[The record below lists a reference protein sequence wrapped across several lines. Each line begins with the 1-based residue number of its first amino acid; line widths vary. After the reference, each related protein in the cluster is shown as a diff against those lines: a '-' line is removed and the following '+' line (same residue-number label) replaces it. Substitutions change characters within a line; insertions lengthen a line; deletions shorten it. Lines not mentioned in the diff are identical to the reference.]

1 MTRPAAFYLPLALAV
16 AAFVAAPAVSTQQAG
31 TAAPAAENAAVPQA
45 ATIPSDPIALL
56 SWRSIGPLRGGRSI
70 AATGVKGRPKEA
82 YFGAV
87 GGGLW
92 KTVDAGENWAPVT
105 DGQLGSSSVG
115 AIAVSES
122 NPDLV
127 FIGMGESCIR
137 GNIMTGDGVYKST
150 DAGRTWTHVGFS
162 SSDAI
167 SRIRIHPSR
176 PDVVFVAS
184 FGKYGVESDERG
196 VFKSVDGGRTWRKT
210 LFRDARTG
218 AVDLAIDR
226 RNPDVIYA
234 ALWEAYRVEYQM
246 SSGGPGSGL
255 FKSTDGG
262 ETWTEMTRNPG
273 LPSGVVGRIGVDVSG
288 ADSNRVYALVEN
300 AAGGLFVSD
309 DAGATWKVINE
320 DRRVRQRAFY
330 YTHVTADPNSKDT
343 VYLLN
348 TAAFRSTDGGK
359 TLTSVGGG
367 THGDHHDLWI
377 DPDDSKHLVLGND
390 GGGAV
395 SATAGQ
401 NWSAQD
407 FPTAQFYHVAT
418 TKHVPYHV
426 CGAQQDSSTICVP
439 SDAGGGRGGGGQ
451 TAPTYSAGGSEPG
464 YIAPDPKDP
473 DVFFAGGNNGTFM
486 TRLNRRTGELRE
498 VNPYPRMFS
507 GEPASALVERWQWT
521 YPIVFSPVDPNV
533 LYTSSQH
540 VWRTMNAGQSWE
552 KISGDLTRH
561 DPKTMGDSGGPITKD
576 MNSPEVYGTVFA
588 LGPGKTNVNILW
600 AGSDDGLVHV
610 TRDGGKSWV
619 NVTPKDM
626 PEFGRVSQIDASSFE
641 PGGAYIAVKKPLL
654 NDFAPYIFRT
664 RDYGRT
670 WTRIVNGIGPR
681 DYTHVVREDP
691 ARRGLL
697 YAGTEHGV
705 YVSYN
710 DGDTWRSLSL
720 NLPGTQI
727 SDLVVESNSLA
738 IATHGRSFYI
748 LDELNVVRQA
758 PETAASNAPAVLF
771 KPADAI
777 RGGPAA
783 TLTYLLRSP
792 AKSLSLEILDGAGR
806 VVQTIPGRMGG
817 PGRGAR
823 GGRGRGDAAAAPA
836 GTAPA
841 QPAAPAAPPAA
852 QGRGEQP
859 APAAEEGE
867 QPAGGGRGG
876 PPSASMAAGLNRVTW
891 NLSYPGPTTF
901 PGMVLWGATT
911 AGPAALP
918 GSYEVRLTVD
928 GVALTQPLRIRKHP
942 LRALSDADLKEQF
955 DLGIRIRDKA
965 SEANQAVIQIRSL
978 KQQIG
983 ERTAKSPDAT
993 LKASADR
1000 LTKSLSA
1007 IEEEIYQVRNQ
1018 SNQDP
1023 LNFPIKINNRI
1034 AALLRVVNTGDGKPI
1049 ANAAPILADLSAE
1062 LKTQTDR
1069 LQEVLLG
1076 DVRGFNE
1083 LLVKLQLTPL
1093 EVSATQAPGGR

>member
-1 MTRPAAFYLPLALAV
+1 MTIRSAARLYLPVALAV
-16 AAFVAAPAVSTQQAG
+16 VAFVAAPAVSTQQPG
-31 TAAPAAENAAVPQA
+31 TAAPAPATGGTVAKQA
-45 ATIPSDPIALL
+45 PPLSSDPIALL
-56 SWRSIGPLRGGRSI
+56 SWRGIGPPRGGRSI
-70 AATGVKGRPKEA
+70 AATGVKGRPREA

-92 KTVDAGENWAPVT
+92 KTVDAGENWTPVT

-115 AIAVSES
+115 AVAVSES
-122 NPDLV
+122 NPDVL

-137 GNIMTGDGVYKST
+137 GNIMPGDGVYKST
-150 DAGRTWTHVGFS
+150 DAGKTWTHVGFS
-162 SSDAI
+162 GSDAI
-167 SRIRIHPSR
+167 SRIRIHPAR

-196 VFKSVDGGRTWRKT
+196 VFKSVDGGKNWRKT

-218 AVDLAIDR
+218 AVDIAIDR

-234 ALWEAYRVEYQM
+234 ALWEAFRVEYQM

-262 ETWTEMTRNPG
+262 ETWTEITRHPG

-359 TLTSVGGG
+359 TLTPVGGG

-395 SATAGQ
+395 SATAAK

-407 FPTAQFYHVAT
+407 FPTGQFYHVAT

-426 CGAQQDSSTICVP
+426 CGAQQDGATVCLP
-439 SDAGGGRGGGGQ
+439 SDAGLAGGRGNQ
-451 TAPTYSAGGSEPG
+451 AVAPYGAGGSEPG

-540 VWRTMNAGQSWE
+540 VWRTMTGGQSWE

-561 DPKTMGDSGGPITKD
+561 DPKTMGESGGPITKD

-670 WTRIVNGIGPR
+670 WTRIVNGIGAEPACDPDLGPR
-681 DYTHVVREDP
+681 
-691 ARRGLL
+691 RRGELAGDRDARPELL
-697 YAGTEHGV
+697 HPRRPQRREAGA
-705 YVSYN
+705 
-710 DGDTWRSLSL
+710 GDC
-720 NLPGTQI
+720 
-727 SDLVVESNSLA
+727 DVERGS
-738 IATHGRSFYI
+738 RSF
-748 LDELNVVRQA
+748 QA
-758 PETAASNAPAVLF
+758 GRRDSRWSAC
-771 KPADAI
+771 DAH
-777 RGGPAA
+777 
-783 TLTYLLRSP
+783 
-792 AKSLSLEILDGAGR
+792 LSLEVPREKPVAGDSRRRGARRSDHSRPHGWPGPRPWPRRSRGR
-806 VVQTIPGRMGG
+806 AGGNGARSARGSGRAAGG
-817 PGRGAR
+817 PGARRTGGSRRRRRGAAR
-823 GGRGRGDAAAAPA
+823 RRRTWWTTVGVDGRRPQSRHVEPVVPGTDDVPRNGPMGRDDGRPGG
-836 GTAPA
+836 
-841 QPAAPAAPPAA
+841 
-852 QGRGEQP
+852 
-859 APAAEEGE
+859 
-867 QPAGGGRGG
+867 
-876 PPSASMAAGLNRVTW
+876 AAG
-891 NLSYPGPTTF
+891 
-901 PGMVLWGATT
+901 
-911 AGPAALP
+911 
-918 GSYEVRLTVD
+918 
-928 GVALTQPLRIRKHP
+928 
-942 LRALSDADLKEQF
+942 
-955 DLGIRIRDKA
+955 
-965 SEANQAVIQIRSL
+965 
-978 KQQIG
+978 
-983 ERTAKSPDAT
+983 
-993 LKASADR
+993 
-1000 LTKSLSA
+1000 
-1007 IEEEIYQVRNQ
+1007 
-1018 SNQDP
+1018 
-1023 LNFPIKINNRI
+1023 
-1034 AALLRVVNTGDGKPI
+1034 
-1049 ANAAPILADLSAE
+1049 
-1062 LKTQTDR
+1062 
-1069 LQEVLLG
+1069 
-1076 DVRGFNE
+1076 
-1083 LLVKLQLTPL
+1083 QL
-1093 EVSATQAPGGR
+1093 